1 MNKQEFLST
10 LENKLSKLPRKDVA
24 ERIKFYE
31 EMIDDRI
38 EDGLSEEEAVAD
50 IGSVDEI
57 YEQFVKELSLLSII
71 KERVRP
77 KRRMS
82 GGKVALIAST
92 AILWF
97 PLLVAAF
104 SILLSLLAVLWS
116 LVISAWAV
124 LLSLA
129 VSAPVGIVAG
139 ILSLTTGNITKC
151 VLLIG
156 AGFVCAGLTI
166 FAYFGSL
173 YATKGSI
180 ALTKKMI
187 VEIKNLIVK

>member
-1 MNKQEFLST
+1 MNKQEFLSA
-10 LENKLSKLPRKDVA
+10 LESKLSKLPRKDVA

-57 YEQFVKELSLLSII
+57 YEQFVKELPLLSII

-82 GGKVALIAST
+82 GGKIAIIAST

-139 ILSLTTGNITKC
+139 ILSLTTGNITQC

-156 AGFVCAGLTI
+156 AGLVCAGLAI

>member
-1 MNKQEFLST
+1 MNKQEFLSA
-10 LENKLSKLPRKDVA
+10 LESKLSKLPRKDVA
-24 ERIKFYE
+24 ERIRFYE

-57 YEQFVKELSLLSII
+57 YEQFVKELPLLSII

-82 GGKVALIAST
+82 GGKIALIAST

-139 ILSLTTGNITKC
+139 ILSLTTGNITQC

-156 AGFVCAGLTI
+156 AGLVCAGLAI

-180 ALTKKMI
+180 SLTKKMI
-187 VEIKNLIVK
+187 VDIKNLIVK

>member
-1 MNKQEFLST
+1 M
-10 LENKLSKLPRKDVA
+10 A

-57 YEQFVKELSLLSII
+57 YEQFVKELPLLSII

-77 KRRMS
+77 KRRLS
-82 GGKVALIAST
+82 GGKIAIIAST

-104 SILLSLLAVLWS
+104 SILLSPLAVLWS

-139 ILSLTTGNITKC
+139 ILSLTTGNITQC

-156 AGFVCAGLTI
+156 AGLVCAGLAT